1 MVQLHQDHQKFMDRN
16 TIVVAIGPEDKKSF
30 KKYWDEHEFEFY
42 GIPDEKQYVLDMYD
56 QKVSIFKLGRMPAQ
70 ILVDKE
76 GLLRFIHYG
85 QSMKDISE
93 NEEILKIIDNL

>member
-1 MVQLHQDHQKFMDRN
+1 MDRN